1 MNGWMR
7 ASHSSERNY
16 LLCISIRQRL
26 RDLHM
31 EGLAPLNQRQRL
43 REIARAG
50 RSSRC
55 IASEKIGRDSVRNLN
70 KYHTPVSLHISYPSL
85 SISPHSFMYLF
96 RDDCFGL
103 WSKQQMGEPTPAS

>member
-1 MNGWMR
+1 MNGWMDAR
-7 ASHSSERNY
+7 KPFQRKKDS
-16 LLCISIRQRL
+16 LCVSIRQWL

-55 IASEKIGRDSVRNLN
+55 IASEKISRDSVRNLN
-70 KYHTPVSLHISYPSL
+70 K
-85 SISPHSFMYLF
+85 
-96 RDDCFGL
+96 
-103 WSKQQMGEPTPAS
+103 